1 MINGTKHCKIM
12 HLVYGTI
19 FVRGKGI
26 PSQAWTGPEGSRR
39 LRLLDFKTIG
49 TLRW

>member
-1 MINGTKHCKIM
+1 MINGTKHCKSL

-19 FVRGKGI
+19 FVRGKAI
-26 PSQAWTGPEGSRR
+26 LSQAWTDAKGSRS

-49 TLRW
+49 T